1 MGAFTEMPPML
12 KGSAEEQTLQ
22 LRNYLVRLARSLG
35 DVQAATQ
42 AQIIAQGSNAI
53 YSGSGND
60 EVSKKTQEE
69 IMRNAQELQQL
80 ILSTANNVIEYTDRK
95 IEELNGLYVAESE
108 FGTYKESV
116 QTTIV
121 QTAKS
126 TVESYDFQSQI
137 NSANDS
143 IGLLQNY
150 YTTISGEIRRGLI
163 TVTENGQ
170 AVTYVGIAISQNLRF
185 KGEVDP
191 TDSRL
196 PEDGQTYY
204 EIASGQTFGLY
215 TSTGWQFWINGVKK
229 GWFDSKDG
237 LLHIANMDIEGI
249 LTMSGLWAM
258 RCNSDGKEFELY
270 YVGG

>member
-1 MGAFTEMPPML
+1 MGPFTEMPPML
-12 KGSAEEQTLQ
+12 RGTAEEQTLQ
-22 LRNYLVRLARSLG
+22 LRNYLVRLSRSLT

-42 AQIIAQGSNAI
+42 SQIMSMGSNAI
-53 YSGSGND
+53 NTGSKD

-80 ILSTANNVIEYTDRK
+80 ILSTANNVIQYTDTK

-108 FGTYKESV
+108 FGTYKETVRS
-116 QTTIV
+116 TII

-137 NSANDS
+137 NTANDS
-143 IGLLQNY
+143 IDLLQSY
-150 YTTISGEIRRGLI
+150 YNTINGEIRRGLI
-163 TVTENGQ
+163 TVTEDGK
-170 AVTYVGIAISQNLRF
+170 AVTYVGIAISQSLRF
-185 KGEVDP
+185 TGEVDP
-191 TDSRL
+191 TDTRL
-196 PEDGQTYY
+196 PEDGYTYY

-237 LLHIANMDIEGI
+237 LLHVANMDIEGV
-249 LTMSGLWAM
+249 LTMNGLWAM
-258 RCNSDGKEFELY
+258 RCNTDGNEFELY